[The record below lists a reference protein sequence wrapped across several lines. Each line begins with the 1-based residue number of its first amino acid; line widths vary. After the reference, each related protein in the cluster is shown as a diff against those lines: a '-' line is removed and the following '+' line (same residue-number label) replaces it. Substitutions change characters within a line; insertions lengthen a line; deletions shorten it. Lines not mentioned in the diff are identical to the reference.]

1 MWCKIIPGLIKLKY
15 MNVINYLGWEM
26 CLPRQNSSL
35 RPIEGKQV
43 DQNDL
48 NFIQCWKLRVRFSKL
63 SKRFQLRITFLA
75 SWLHPLEH
83 CSDFSY
89 SLTVFSYCN
98 TTGKYSN
105 SILFGL
111 SPFLLNIKYFSQ
123 NKKLQKLLLCYCPPY
138 HSDSILSILLKVH
151 DSFHSSCIY
160 SLPCIKNSDT
170 TLLLWLWKNSI
181 SDILNKDSRLWNIFF
196 FFT

>member
-1 MWCKIIPGLIKLKY
+1 

-63 SKRFQLRITFLA
+63 SIRFQLRITFLA

-89 SLTVFSYCN
+89 TLAVFSYCE

-138 HSDSILSILLKVH
+138 HSDSILSILLKVPVTAFIPPAYIPYPVLKILIPRCC
-151 DSFHSSCIY
+151 SGYERIAFLIY
-160 SLPCIKNSDT
+160 
-170 TLLLWLWKNSI
+170 
-181 SDILNKDSRLWNIFF
+181 
-196 FFT
+196 